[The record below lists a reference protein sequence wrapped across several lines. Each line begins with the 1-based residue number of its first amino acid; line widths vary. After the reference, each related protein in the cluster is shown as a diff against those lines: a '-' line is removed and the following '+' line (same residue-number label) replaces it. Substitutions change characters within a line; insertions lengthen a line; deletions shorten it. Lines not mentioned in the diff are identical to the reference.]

1 MPENMDTVKK
11 LDDFLKD
18 LLFFVFLKKKINKQN
33 LENIFEKLQNK
44 ARAVMG
50 SLAKLWEI
58 LEDAN
63 KPKRKLLKFQYKFSV
78 QWCINWGNVVNP
90 GNDIPHQYSRIISSK
105 TRHAD
110 IHKIQRC

>member
-11 LDDFLKD
+11 LDDFFKD
-18 LLFFVFLKKKINKQN
+18 LLFFFVFFKKKKINKQN

-58 LEDAN
+58 LEDA
-63 KPKRKLLKFQYKFSV
+63 KQAEDKAAQISV
-78 QWCINWGNVVNP
+78 QIFSTMV
-90 GNDIPHQYSRIISSK
+90 HQLGK
-105 TRHAD
+105 CGQPW
-110 IHKIQRC
+110 K